1 MVNIDDSL
9 GKGIDKLGGK
19 NLHVA
24 GKHNKIHSIFLEQRD
39 NLAFGGELVVLFN
52 GNKKERNPVELS
64 NGATLRMIRD
74 DAGNIAGQFSASV
87 LQGALS
93 VMILFAFGLLQP
105 FIFFMLAGHI
115 ILPAFFW
122 HWADL
127 IQSANR

>member
-74 DAGNIAGQFSASV
+74 DAGNIAGQFSA
-87 LQGALS
+87 LMAIEKIDKA
-93 VMILFAFGLLQP
+93 MIVSRDQNRHARS
-105 FIFFMLAGHI
+105 HI
-115 ILPAFFW
+115 
-122 HWADL
+122 
-127 IQSANR
+127 